1 MAGAPYGVGDLRV
14 MMSCSIYCMI
24 EQGKKYQQ
32 MRQRKGKRLRGVR
45 RARAHRG
52 DRNRAVKSADMA
64 DSDDQ
69 ICAAWWRS
77 DVIEGGRLERASRRF
92 YWRSGLARGLGF
104 RRNWTNEGDTVFGPV
119 SCSRWKTTDRWGPP
133 VSGCAARQH
142 TDSVRGVSG
151 LG

>member
-69 ICAAWWRS
+69 ICAA
-77 DVIEGGRLERASRRF
+77 
-92 YWRSGLARGLGF
+92 
-104 RRNWTNEGDTVFGPV
+104 
-119 SCSRWKTTDRWGPP
+119 
-133 VSGCAARQH
+133 
-142 TDSVRGVSG
+142 
-151 LG
+151 